1 VVRGRVPDIKWQ
13 DSDFGGSL
21 KTLIRDGR
29 GFKVWGTVPSAVDDV
44 EPVEFTAV
52 VEASRDDHT
61 FGFFKRS
68 SKAQLLA
75 AA

>member
-1 VVRGRVPDIKWQ
+1 
-13 DSDFGGSL
+13 
-21 KTLIRDGR
+21 
-29 GFKVWGTVPSAVDDV
+29 
-44 EPVEFTAV
+44 V

-75 AA
+75 AAVGGSA